1 MPNDAAVQIP
11 RNSDAAGA
19 TRPLRVLSL
28 DGGGIRGVIPATLL
42 GEIEKRTGKRIAEM
56 FDLIAGTST
65 GGILALGLTTP
76 DPNDPSKPRYRAEEF
91 VGMYEEKGSAIFG
104 NSLGH
109 RLLTLFGL
117 FGSKYAVRG
126 LEETLRTYFGDS
138 RLKDAVAE
146 VLITSY
152 DLEQRDSWFLARH
165 KAREDSAANDFPMA
179 QVARATSAAPTY
191 FRPERLSVD
200 PPTALVDGGVHSNN
214 PAMCAWVE
222 TVKLHGQ
229 QDIVL
234 VSLGTGGVKT
244 PISYAKARAWGLIGW
259 VRPLIGIF
267 MDGVAATVEH
277 ELGWLLTP
285 KDGEQR
291 YFRFQAA
298 LPPGMGSM
306 DDVSSE
312 HIAALKQQAQLI
324 IDNNKSELDDLCRLL
339 TDSRPPPPD
348 RPAVPTGVATG

>member
-1 MPNDAAVQIP
+1 MSNDAAVQIP
-11 RNSDAAGA
+11 GKGDS
-19 TRPLRVLSL
+19 RPLRVLAL
-28 DGGGIRGVIPATLL
+28 DGGGIRGVIPSTLL
-42 GEIEKRTGKRIAEM
+42 AEIEQKTGKRIAEM

-65 GGILALGLTTP
+65 GGILALGLTMP
-76 DPNDPSKPRYRAEEF
+76 DPNDAAKPRYRAEDL
-91 VGMYEEKGSAIFG
+91 VAMYAEKGSAIFG
-104 NSLGH
+104 LSLAH
-109 RLLTLFGL
+109 RLLTIFGL
-117 FGSKYAVRG
+117 FGSKYSVRG
-126 LEETLRTYFGDS
+126 LDKTLRTYFGDS

-165 KAREDSAANDFPMA
+165 KARQDSASNDFPMV

-191 FRPERLSVD
+191 FRPERLTVD
-200 PPTALVDGGVHSNN
+200 PPTAMVDGGVHSNN

-222 TVKLHGQ
+222 TVKLHGA

-234 VSLGTGGVKT
+234 VSIGTGRVKT

-277 ELGWLLTP
+277 ELDWLLTP

-291 YFRFQAA
+291 YFRFQAE

-306 DDVSSE
+306 DDVSPE

-324 IDNNKSELDDLCRLL
+324 IDSNKSELDDLCVLL
-339 TDSRPPPPD
+339 NDTRPLPPD
-348 RPAVPTGVATG
+348 KQAAPAGAALG